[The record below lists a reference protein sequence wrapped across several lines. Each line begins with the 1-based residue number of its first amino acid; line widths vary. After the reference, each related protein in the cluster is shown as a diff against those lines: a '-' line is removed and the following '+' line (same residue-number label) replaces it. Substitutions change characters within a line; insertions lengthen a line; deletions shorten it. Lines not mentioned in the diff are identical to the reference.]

1 LFRLDVFPV
10 SELEARPS
18 KNKKDLFF
26 TSKHHHHDEVRRRTL
41 LTLRVR
47 QQAACQCDRDVIAA
61 PTIGGGRNKSCCLQ
75 RNSLSLCMHR
85 RVQTSCDQRNLL
97 ALSFQ
102 LVKLERN

>member
-1 LFRLDVFPV
+1 MYSQLANLKR
-10 SELEARPS
+10 AHQ
-18 KNKKDLFF
+18 KTKKDLFF

-47 QQAACQCDRDVIAA
+47 QQAACQYDCDVIAA

-85 RVQTSCDQRNLL
+85 RVQTPCNQRNLL
-97 ALSFQ
+97 ALSFH
-102 LVKLERN
+102 LVKLESN